1 MPYLGEGSRGV
12 MKKFGIRPVKSDL
25 IPEWAKFLPLPMGLV
40 SADWIA
46 TVSPSYAEELTTKE
60 FSSGLAEFFLANRD
74 KTTGILNG
82 IDTTIW
88 DPEFDPLIPS
98 QFSAANLEN
107 RQANKEAVL
116 NDLGLRIDG
125 RKPLLV
131 FISRLTP
138 QKGVDIIL
146 KSLPKLL
153 DLDWNAVIL
162 GCGDKDLET
171 GLSSFEAAHP
181 DRFRAVLEFNNAMAH
196 KLYAAG
202 DILLMPSRYEP
213 CGLSQMIAM
222 RYGCIPVASAV
233 GGLKDSIL
241 PADQS
246 NGTGYL
252 FEGSDENSLIPCL
265 RKALLDYQNE
275 KKWSQMQQRAMDK
288 DFSWTRSAGQ
298 YIDLYSQ
305 LSRTFQELKT
315 A

>member
-1 MPYLGEGSRGV
+1 
-12 MKKFGIRPVKSDL
+12 
-25 IPEWAKFLPLPMGLV
+25 
-40 SADWIA
+40 
-46 TVSPSYAEELTTKE
+46 
-60 FSSGLAEFFLANRD
+60 
-74 KTTGILNG
+74 
-82 IDTTIW
+82 
-88 DPEFDPLIPS
+88 
-98 QFSAANLEN
+98 
-107 RQANKEAVL
+107 
-116 NDLGLRIDG
+116 
-125 RKPLLV
+125 
-131 FISRLTP
+131 
-138 QKGVDIIL
+138 VDIIL

-252 FEGSDENSLIPCL
+252 IEGSDENSLIPCL